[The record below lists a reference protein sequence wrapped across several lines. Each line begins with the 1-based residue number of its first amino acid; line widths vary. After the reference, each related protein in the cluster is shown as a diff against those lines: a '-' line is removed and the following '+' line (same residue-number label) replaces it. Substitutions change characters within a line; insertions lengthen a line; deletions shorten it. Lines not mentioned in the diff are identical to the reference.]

1 MWKKEMNMSDK
12 TKPIKITRI
21 YAEQGKSLFGELEIE
36 TKLADIAPPAPQ
48 MGLSAWFPAAQFQ
61 LMSQPPGWVGEWHYA
76 PKRFLFCVLAGEFG
90 AEVSSGERRQFPA
103 GELVLVEDKPG
114 QGHRSWVVGNTNLV
128 TAVIELPDNALL
140 K

>member
-1 MWKKEMNMSDK
+1 MDDGKAK
-12 TKPIKITRI
+12 TIKITRV

-36 TKLADIAPPAPQ
+36 TKLGDLAPPAPQ
-48 MGLSAWFPAAQFQ
+48 MGISAWFPAAQCQ
-61 LMSQPPGWVGEWHYA
+61 LTLQSPGWVGEWHYA

-90 AEVSSGERRQFPA
+90 VEVSSGERRQFST

-114 QGHRSWVVGNTNLV
+114 QGHRSWVVGNTDLA
-128 TAVIELPDNALL
+128 TAVIQLADDALL

>member
-1 MWKKEMNMSDK
+1 MDDSKAK
-12 TKPIKITRI
+12 TIKITRV

-36 TKLADIAPPAPQ
+36 TKLGDLAPPAPQ
-48 MGLSAWFPAAQFQ
+48 MGISAWFPAAQCQ
-61 LMSQPPGWVGEWHYA
+61 LTLQSPGWVGEWHYA

-90 AEVSSGERRQFPA
+90 VEVSSGERRQFST

-114 QGHRSWVVGNTNLV
+114 QGHRSWVVGNTDLA
-128 TAVIELPDNALL
+128 TAVIQLADDAPL

>member
-1 MWKKEMNMSDK
+1 MNTIDK
-12 TKPIKITRI
+12 TKTIRITRI

-36 TKLADIAPPAPQ
+36 TKLADLAPPAPPL
-48 MGLSAWFPAAQFQ
+48 GLSAWFPAAQFQ
-61 LMSQPPGWVGEWHYA
+61 LMSQPPGWVGEWHYP

-90 AEVSSGERRQFPA
+90 VEVSSGERRQFSV
-103 GELVLVEDKPG
+103 GELLLVEDKPG

-128 TAVIELPDNALL
+128 TAVIQLADNALL

>member
-1 MWKKEMNMSDK
+1 MDDSKAK
-12 TKPIKITRI
+12 TIKITRV

-36 TKLADIAPPAPQ
+36 TKLGDLAPPAPQ
-48 MGLSAWFPAAQFQ
+48 MGISAWFPAAQCQ
-61 LMSQPPGWVGEWHYA
+61 LTLQSPGWVGEWHYA

-90 AEVSSGERRQFPA
+90 VEVSSGERRQFSI

-114 QGHRSWVVGNTNLV
+114 QGHRSWVVGNTDLA
-128 TAVIELPDNALL
+128 TAVVQLADDALL

>member
-1 MWKKEMNMSDK
+1 MDDSKAK
-12 TKPIKITRI
+12 TIKITRV

-36 TKLADIAPPAPQ
+36 TKLGDLAPPAPQ
-48 MGLSAWFPAAQFQ
+48 MGISAWFPAAQCQ
-61 LMSQPPGWVGEWHYA
+61 LTLQSPGWVGEWHYA

-90 AEVSSGERRQFPA
+90 VEVSSGERRQFST

-114 QGHRSWVVGNTNLV
+114 QGHRSWVVGNTDLA
-128 TAVIELPDNALL
+128 TAVIQLADDALL

>member
-1 MWKKEMNMSDK
+1 MEKSGK
-12 TKPIKITRI
+12 TKTIKITRI
-21 YAEQGKSLFGELEIE
+21 YAEQGKSLFGELEVE

-48 MGLSAWFPAAQFQ
+48 MDLSAWFPAAQCQ
-61 LMSQPPGWVGEWHYA
+61 LMLQPPGWVGEWHYA

-90 AEVSSGERRQFPA
+90 AEVSSGERRQFPT

-114 QGHRSWVVGNTNLV
+114 QGHRSWVVGNVDLL
-128 TAVIELPDNALL
+128 TAVIQLTDDAQV